1 MISEIKQEGAVP
13 PPEQPAYTVPWKFV
27 DNWIGVVLLAII
39 DLAIFV
45 ITLRSSK
52 TEIAQSALIALLE
65 LAYLLPVVVIFAWRR
80 IHWRALGFGR
90 FDGSALALGCGFL
103 IAGYVLILLH
113 NGLLYLLGV
122 DTQGEAIM
130 KMFAQLDSPAW
141 FFVVGVVIAPF
152 VEEVF
157 FRGFL
162 FQGFRQRYGWIT
174 ASLLSSAIFAA
185 AHLDL
190 VTLIPTFILGN
201 VLAYAYHRSNSVW
214 PGVILH
220 FLVNA
225 FGLLG
230 AYFAS
235 NYQSFI
241 PS

>member
-1 MISEIKQEGAVP
+1 
-13 PPEQPAYTVPWKFV
+13 
-27 DNWIGVVLLAII
+27 VLLAII
-39 DLAIFV
+39 DVAIFV
-45 ITLRSSK
+45 LMLRASR
-52 TEIAQSALIALLE
+52 TDIAQSALIALLE
-65 LAYLLPVVVIFAWRR
+65 LSYLLPVVVIFAWRR

-90 FDGSALALGCGFL
+90 FEWSALALGCGFL

-122 DTQGEAIM
+122 DTQGEEIV
-130 KMFAQLDSPAW
+130 KMFAQLDSPGW
-141 FFVVGVVIAPF
+141 FFFVGAIVAPF

-174 ASLLSSAIFAA
+174 ASLLSSLIFAA

-190 VTLIPTFILGN
+190 VSLIPTFILGN

-214 PGVILH
+214 PGIFLH

-230 AYFAS
+230 AYFAT